1 MGSFH
6 VNCEVVDVR
15 RPAKSVRAPK
25 LLVDTGSEFSWV
37 PEPILR
43 EAGIR
48 VAKKDLRFLMAN
60 GQTITRSTGYAILR
74 AAGFETVDE
83 VVFGQPGDLS
93 LLGSRT
99 LEGFGASVDARKKR
113 LVAAGPHPA
122 AVGTSFTAGRPP
134 RASGSHGRCQV
145 TRSVACRMFVGLSRP
160 SSRG

>member
-1 MGSFH
+1 MAEIAVRSRRQMGSFH
-6 VNCEVVDVR
+6 VDCAVVNVR

-25 LLVDTGSEFSWV
+25 LLVDTGSEFSWIPV
-37 PEPILR
+37 PILR

-48 VAKKDLRFLMAN
+48 IVKKDLRFLMAN

-74 AAGFETVDE
+74 VDGFETVDE

-99 LEGFGASVDARKKR
+99 LEGFGASVDARKRR

-122 AVGTSFTAGRPP
+122 AGT
-134 RASGSHGRCQV
+134 GS
-145 TRSVACRMFVGLSRP
+145 ALLSP
-160 SSRG
+160 VLSLV